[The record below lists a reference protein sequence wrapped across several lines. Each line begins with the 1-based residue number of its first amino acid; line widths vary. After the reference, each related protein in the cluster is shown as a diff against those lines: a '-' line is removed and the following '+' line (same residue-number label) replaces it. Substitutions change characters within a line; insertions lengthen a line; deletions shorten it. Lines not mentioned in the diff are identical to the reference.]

1 MGKNKEAEVRHGV
14 AHVKKGRKGKRWLR
28 QMDMVRVSLNGL
40 IQLPLMVGAGC
51 KSFKVFALNLYFV
64 GRQNINLKV

>member
-1 MGKNKEAEVRHGV
+1 MGKNKEAEVRYGV

-51 KSFKVFALNLYFV
+51 KSFKGFC
-64 GRQNINLKV
+64 LKSILDRI

>member
-28 QMDMVRVSLNGL
+28 QMDMLRVSLNGL
-40 IQLPLMVGAGC
+40 IQLPLMLVTMDANFFGLGL
-51 KSFKVFALNLYFV
+51 KSISY
-64 GRQNINLKV
+64 RHI